1 MQTWVVPQIVPI
13 DDAADLRVSDYVG
26 LTDPDLRRKRQ
37 RTADA
42 DGAYFIAEGMV
53 VIRQL
58 LRSPYRVRSLF
69 LTPARLATLEPEL
82 VGLTAPV
89 YVASQEVVN
98 EVSGFHLHRGAIASA
113 HRDPLPAAAALAA
126 GGDLMVITEGLNDHE
141 NLGALFRNAAA
152 FGADGVLLDP
162 TSADPLYRRSVRVSV
177 GQVLHVPF
185 ARVRPWPGGIALL
198 REQGF
203 EVLALTP
210 SADAEDIARID
221 LRPRQALLLGAEGPG
236 LSPAALGAADRR
248 VRIPM
253 AGAVDSLNVA
263 TAAALA
269 LHHLARLPRPGHG
282 KARAGG
288 PEAGGVE
295 RVPFGSP

>member
-1 MQTWVVPQIVPI
+1 LPNFPPHSTRVRDGVCERGSVPEIVPI
-13 DDAADLRVSDYVG
+13 DDAADPRVSDYVG

-37 RTADA
+37 RTGDS
-42 DGAYFIAEGMV
+42 GYFIAEGTV

-82 VGLTAPV
+82 TGLAAPV

-98 EVSGFHLHRGAIASA
+98 AVSGFHLHRGAIASA
-113 HRDPLPAAAALAA
+113 HRDQLPAAAVLAA
-126 GGDLMVITEGLNDHE
+126 CADLVVITEGLNDHE

-152 FGADGVLLDP
+152 FGAGGVLLDP

-185 ARVRPWPGGIALL
+185 ARATPWPGGIALL
-198 REQGF
+198 QEQGF

-210 SADAEDIARID
+210 AADAEDIAGID
-221 LRPRQALLLGAEGPG
+221 RRPRQALLLGAEGPG

-263 TAAALA
+263 TAAAIA
-269 LHHLARLPRPGHG
+269 LHHLARRP
-282 KARAGG
+282 
-288 PEAGGVE
+288 
-295 RVPFGSP
+295 